1 MNCNGM
7 VRYGTN
13 DDDDYD
19 HNYDDDQDK
28 CTDLVVSLTSNQLD
42 HPPYPQ
48 TSRYDTPF
56 QHTEDS
62 TSAYHSQ
69 YASLDRD
76 NACSSLPW
84 NYSHH
89 PNTSQYPESYD
100 HMSRRRRRLTDTF
113 DSSLMANR
121 EHALEY
127 PGESSEM
134 RKTQFWDGKTILW
147 TIAACV
153 ISISLRP
160 FAPFLKSY
168 LNTNLHS
175 VAKHCPL
182 SIKPA
187 LNHGRQQRQ
196 GLSEEWS
203 HSELEEYFFRKGIVG
218 QDHGLAL
225 ISSTLESWFS
235 GGENDLTPS
244 YGEKPLSFLFMGSE
258 GVGKSFTAEIVTK
271 LLLSDCISKYGN
283 EKIDSILRLE
293 ANRLIYTSSLFDE
306 SSNYVEGDFGDGSEP
321 LKEPFK
327 EGKLKEVESRD
338 LFAKQLVN
346 HVHQQGDEGGSVIII
361 NEVEKLTEEMKLILS
376 STLENTRLSYYDDG
390 LKTTVEADFSRSLFI
405 LMTNCGST
413 EILRHL
419 VKSRNKSSV
428 DLNLLRSDLQDVRL
442 AKEGNVFSTTGK
454 YQSYIGTIIPFLP
467 LVKNDFFGILEYKIS
482 TWSAEFEAKQW
493 NRLVVSD
500 EALELF
506 VELAKIPFLSIGPL
520 NEILFAKYG
529 AHNFAGF
536 NGVQHILQNHV
547 NRHFLPWRPDE
558 LAIIDVDGN
567 SKTKVTFGW
576 CKSRS
581 LGNDEIVE
589 ADKVVDMI
597 CNIIWKG
604 YLT

>member
-1 MNCNGM
+1 M

-13 DDDDYD
+13 DDDYD
-19 HNYDDDQDK
+19 HNSDDDHKDK
-28 CTDLVVSLTSNQLD
+28 CTDLVVCLTSNQRD
-42 HPPYPQ
+42 HPPYQ
-48 TSRYDTPF
+48 HTSKYDTPF
-56 QHTEDS
+56 QYTEDS
-62 TSAYHSQ
+62 ISAYHPQ
-69 YASLDRD
+69 NASLDRY
-76 NACSSLPW
+76 NTCSSLPV
-84 NYSHH
+84 NYSYH

-113 DSSLMANR
+113 DSSLMANG

-127 PGESSEM
+127 TVESSGM

-160 FAPFLKSY
+160 FAPVLKRY

-203 HSELEEYFFRKGIVG
+203 HSMLEEYFFRKGIIG

-244 YGEKPLSFLFMGSE
+244 YGKKPLSFLFMGSE

-283 EKIDSILRLE
+283 EKIDGILRLE
-293 ANRLIYTSSLFDE
+293 ANRLINASSLFDE
-306 SSNYVEGDFGDGSEP
+306 SSKYIEGGFGGVIEP
-321 LKEPFK
+321 LKED
-327 EGKLKEVESRD
+327 KLKEIDSRD

-346 HVHQQGDEGGSVIII
+346 HVHQQGDDGGSVIII

-390 LKTTVEADFSRSLFI
+390 LKTTVEADFSRSIFI

-419 VKSRNKSSV
+419 LKSRNKSSV
-428 DLNLLRSDLQDVRL
+428 DLNSLRDDLQGVRL
-442 AKEGNVFSTTGK
+442 AKEGNDFFTTGK

-467 LVKNDFFGILEYKIS
+467 LVKNDILGILEYKIS

-500 EALELF
+500 EALDLF
-506 VELAKIPFLSIGPL
+506 VELAKIPFLSIGPS

-536 NGVQHILQNHV
+536 NGVQHLLQNRV
-547 NRHFLPWRPDE
+547 NRHFLPWRPNE
-558 LAIIDVDGN
+558 LAKIDIEGN
-567 SKTKVTFGW
+567 
-576 CKSRS
+576 
-581 LGNDEIVE
+581 
-589 ADKVVDMI
+589 
-597 CNIIWKG
+597 
-604 YLT
+604 